1 MIIIPISI
9 FPKREPYNYVTHLQ
23 PNCNWVGYWL
33 PGSKRWDIA
42 LGEFKDKL
50 TQIKAQ
56 DWTLTK
62 VNGEWIGPS
71 QATFTYGKGYELYV
85 DEAQCPEGLEFHW
98 IYLGPKEKEFKK
110 AKVENFSYEEK
121 SNYEVIDIESIEG
134 GEDIEEIG
142 AFVNGICVGAS
153 KVDGYPVQILAYT
166 EDANKGG
173 DDNTIYFEVVSGKSK
188 RKINDINVYNEKTKT
203 FEKGSITV
211 TGNGYHLITLG
222 KKDYSEHPTQ
232 VELSVTNYPNPFN
245 PETKISFNL
254 PEPQYITLNIYNIKG
269 QKVRTLLKGRY
280 EKGENSVV
288 WKGRN
293 DAGKKVS
300 SGIYF
305 YELITPNKRISK
317 KMLLLK

>member
-1 MIIIPISI
+1 M
-9 FPKREPYNYVTHLQ
+9 NYGL
-23 PNCNWVGYWL
+23 NLVGFWL
-33 PGSKRWDIA
+33 PGSYDWATA
-42 LGEFKDKL
+42 LGSYLNDIS
-50 TQIKAQ
+50 QIRAEN
-56 DWTLTK
+56 WTLTK
-62 VNGEWIGPS
+62 VNGAWIGPS
-71 QATFTYGKGYELYV
+71 SATFDYGKGYELIV
-85 DEAQCPEGLEFHW
+85 DNPNGIQGFHW
-98 IYLGPKEKEFKK
+98 NPSAQMAASFTKPQ
-110 AKVENFSYEEK
+110 AENFTYEEK
-121 SNYEVIDIESIEG
+121 PNYEVIDIESIEG

-153 KVDGYPVQILAYT
+153 KVEDYPVQILAYT

-188 RKINDINVYNEKTKT
+188 HKINDINVYNEKTKT
-203 FEKGSITV
+203 FEKGAITV

-232 VELSVTNYPNPFN
+232 VELSITNYPNPFN

-254 PEPQYITLNIYNIKG
+254 PEAQYITLNIYNIKG